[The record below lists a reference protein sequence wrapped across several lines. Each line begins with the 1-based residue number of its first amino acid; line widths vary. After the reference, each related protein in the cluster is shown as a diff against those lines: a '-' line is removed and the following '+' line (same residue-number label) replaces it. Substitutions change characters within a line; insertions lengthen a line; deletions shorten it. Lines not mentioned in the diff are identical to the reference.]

1 MTVSATA
8 PVRYQR
14 ILPKS
19 PEYASPAMKLC
30 QPLREPVESRHSDGP
45 SVRPQIPIEL
55 SQRGRQRCNRSA
67 KLIFLPL
74 SSSRPQEE
82 RLAERISLTRPN
94 RRICGCCGTVDDC
107 ANCLTRG
114 RRATCPPPRSSSSD
128 TRLKPPRSAAASNAT
143 RPLTTLRGCSMRNPV
158 PASSV
163 SLRGTCSVRMR
174 MRPPRRN

>member
-8 PVRYQR
+8 PVCYQL
-14 ILPKS
+14 ISPKS

-45 SVRPQIPIEL
+45 GCAAANSHRTQPAGPSALQ
-55 SQRGRQRCNRSA
+55 SQRETH
-67 KLIFLPL
+67 LPAFEFQPPA
-74 SSSRPQEE
+74 RGT
-82 RLAERISLTRPN
+82 AERISLTRPN

-114 RRATCPPPRSSSSD
+114 RRATWPPRSSSSD

-143 RPLTTLRGCSMRNPV
+143 RPLTTLRGCSMRTPV

-174 MRPPRRN
+174 MRPPWRN

>member
-8 PVRYQR
+8 PVCYQL
-14 ILPKS
+14 ISPKS

-74 SSSRPQEE
+74 SSSRPQVE
-82 RLAERISLTRPN
+82 RPTGS
-94 RRICGCCGTVDDC
+94 
-107 ANCLTRG
+107 
-114 RRATCPPPRSSSSD
+114 RATCQFGWICCGSR
-128 TRLKPPRSAAASNAT
+128 
-143 RPLTTLRGCSMRNPV
+143 
-158 PASSV
+158 
-163 SLRGTCSVRMR
+163 
-174 MRPPRRN
+174 